1 MEKGVLK
8 NFAKFTGK
16 HLCWSLFFDKVGGLM
31 PSTMQ
36 IVFQQEFT
44 HALKEYQKVSSVF
57 LDIINSY
64 QVSQS
69 STTATAEVAVQRK
82 TPIQV

>member
-36 IVFQQEFT
+36 IVF
-44 HALKEYQKVSSVF
+44 
-57 LDIINSY
+57 
-64 QVSQS
+64 
-69 STTATAEVAVQRK
+69 
-82 TPIQV
+82 